1 MEKDAKWTE
10 DKAKKKGNKKQ
21 IGKKNEQTHF
31 KRAKH
36 DIVPISV

>member
-1 MEKDAKWTE
+1 MLNGQKTKQ
-10 DKAKKKGNKKQ
+10 KKKGNKKQ